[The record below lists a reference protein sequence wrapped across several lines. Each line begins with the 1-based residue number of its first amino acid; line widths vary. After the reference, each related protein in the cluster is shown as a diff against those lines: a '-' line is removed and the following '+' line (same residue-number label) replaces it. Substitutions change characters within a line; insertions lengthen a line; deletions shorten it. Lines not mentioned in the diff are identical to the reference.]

1 MARKSPWRISACA
14 LVASGLASAV
24 SPPALAQVAA
34 AELIPY
40 AVHVDRTPKQ
50 AWPGYGVYL
59 GDGYVL
65 TAAHVVGNA
74 FETQPHV
81 VVDGRALPTTVVKE
95 GTFETNDLT
104 LLRADLASLPAR
116 LQLRRL
122 ALCVVPPAPGQPV
135 VVVIPEGTAPSH
147 ILPPQLLPL
156 DVRARFPTV
165 IADVATT
172 GNSGS
177 GVFDAW
183 RGCLLGIMSRKIE
196 TISHSRDGMHT
207 ARRDLAKYFVPAAV
221 IASFLPPTA
230 RF

>member
-1 MARKSPWRISACA
+1 MCGGRSAKTA
-14 LVASGLASAV
+14 LVSA
-24 SPPALAQVAA
+24 ALAQSPSVAA
-34 AELIPY
+34 EIIPY

-50 AWPGYGVYL
+50 SWPGYGVYL

-65 TAAHVVGNA
+65 TAAHVVGRA
-74 FETQPHV
+74 SETQPHV
-81 VVDGRALPTTVVKE
+81 VVDGRPLPTTVVKE

-122 ALCVVPPAPGQPV
+122 ALCEAPPAPGEPV
-135 VVVIPEGTAPSH
+135 VVVIPEGEAPSH
-147 ILPPQLLPL
+147 ILPPQLLPP

-196 TISHSRDGMHT
+196 TVTRAPDGMRT
-207 ARRDLAKYFVPAAV
+207 VKRDLAKYFVPAAV
-221 IASFLPPTA
+221 IKSFLPPSA
-230 RF
+230 QF

>member
-1 MARKSPWRISACA
+1 MARKNRWRKFGCA
-14 LVASGLASAV
+14 LAAAGLASAV
-24 SPPALAQVAA
+24 GPPAFAQIAA
-34 AELIPY
+34 AELVPY
-40 AVHVDRTPKQ
+40 AVNVDRTPKQ
-50 AWPGYGVYL
+50 AWPGYGIYL
-59 GDGYVL
+59 GEGYVL
-65 TAAHVVGNA
+65 TAAHVVGEA
-74 FETQPHV
+74 FVTHPHV
-81 VVDGRALPTTVVKE
+81 VVNGRPLPTTVVKE

-104 LLRADLASLPAR
+104 LLRADLASLPGR

-122 ALCVVPPAPGQPV
+122 SLCKAPPAPGQPV
-135 VVVIPEGTAPSH
+135 VVVIPEGVAPSH

-196 TISHSRDGMHT
+196 TISRSPMGCTR
-207 ARRDLAKYFVPAAV
+207 
-221 IASFLPPTA
+221 
-230 RF
+230 